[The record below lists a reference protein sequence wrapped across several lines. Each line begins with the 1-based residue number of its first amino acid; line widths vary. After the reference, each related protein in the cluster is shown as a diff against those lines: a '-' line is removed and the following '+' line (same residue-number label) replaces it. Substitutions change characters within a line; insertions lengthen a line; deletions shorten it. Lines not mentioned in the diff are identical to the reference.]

1 MLCIWFTGNPGSVMT
16 CFYHYVKPALLL
28 YLGSVG
34 YNSRSILLPIAS
46 TYTKNAGLTHFL
58 KGKIVGTEI
67 CILDH
72 QESYK
77 MNSFALADG
86 FIEIEEACIKK
97 EKGELVKV
105 YLF

>member
-1 MLCIWFTGNPGSVMT
+1 MHDAAGWSPILSLFDLFCQAPN
-16 CFYHYVKPALLL
+16 FY
-28 YLGSVG
+28 
-34 YNSRSILLPIAS
+34 LPIAS
-46 TYTKNAGLTHFL
+46 AYTKNVGLTHYL
-58 KGKIVGTEI
+58 KGKIEGTEI